1 LAEVFADPQVR
12 ERDMVSSWRH
22 SVGTP
27 FELVSSPMKLSQT
40 PVRRDMPPPTM
51 GQHTDEILREVL
63 GCDGQR
69 IAQLR
74 AQQII

>member
-1 LAEVFADPQVR
+1 LAVVFAAPHVR
-12 ERDMVSSWRH
+12 ERDMVTQWQH

-27 FELVSSPMKLSQT
+27 FELVSSPIKLSQT
-40 PVRRDMPPPTM
+40 PVRRDLPPPTM
-51 GQHTDEILREVL
+51 GQHTDEVLREVL
-63 GCDGQR
+63 GYDETR